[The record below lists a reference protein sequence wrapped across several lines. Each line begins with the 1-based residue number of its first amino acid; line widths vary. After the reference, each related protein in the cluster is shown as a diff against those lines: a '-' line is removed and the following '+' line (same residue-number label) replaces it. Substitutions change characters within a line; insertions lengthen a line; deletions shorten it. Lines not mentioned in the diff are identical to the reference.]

1 MNAASNPPFDTDLL
15 DRLMDAARLD
25 VLLVS
30 SKHNVQYLLGG
41 YQAFFYGHCDA
52 GGISRYLPILIYPKG
67 APQNAVY
74 VGASMEAHQIA
85 IEPLWI
91 ADVQMES
98 AGTIGATGAMTQAIA
113 HLRRLGLLG
122 KRIGVELAFLPADA
136 ALALISATAQDRVT
150 DAFFVLE
157 RLRARK
163 TGDEI
168 ELLRQASDRVVA
180 SMVATVANTRPGM
193 TKQDFSEAL
202 RREET
207 ERDLVFEYCLV
218 TAGAS
223 FNRAPSQQ
231 ILQAGDVM
239 SIDSGGNYRGYVGD
253 LARMAILGQPDEEL
267 KDLLAEIESIQQATI
282 GLVKP
287 GLIGGDIYARA
298 EAELATT
305 PNRRHLD
312 FLAHG
317 MGLIPHEAPR
327 LTDTGPLPYPAEDAG
342 RPLESGLVLSIET
355 TMKHPRRGF
364 IKLEDTVV
372 VTDDGFEILGNSARG
387 WNQPSA

>member
-1 MNAASNPPFDTDLL
+1 
-15 DRLMDAARLD
+15 
-25 VLLVS
+25 
-30 SKHNVQYLLGG
+30 
-41 YQAFFYGHCDA
+41 
-52 GGISRYLPILIYPKG
+52 
-67 APQNAVY
+67 
-74 VGASMEAHQIA
+74 
-85 IEPLWI
+85 
-91 ADVQMES
+91 
-98 AGTIGATGAMTQAIA
+98 MTQAIA